1 MLTSPASA
9 ENYPSRTIRVVVPFT
24 PGGASDV
31 VARIVGQKLSER
43 LGQPVVVDN
52 RPGAGGNIGAELV
65 ARAEPDGYT
74 LLAGA
79 IVAHAVNMT
88 LQKRT
93 VRFDL
98 IKDFSPIAMAASVP
112 VVLVV
117 NPSVPVKNVE
127 EFIAYAKQRQG
138 AMTYA
143 SAGIGSTQHLA
154 GELFKL
160 LIGVNMR
167 HVPYRGS
174 APAVNDV
181 VAGQVEC
188 TFETGPVILSQVQ
201 GKTVRPL
208 LVANDERLL
217 DLPDVPTAA
226 EAGVA
231 GFEVAGQYGFLAP
244 AQTPAPVID
253 RLNKEINEI
262 LQLPDVKEKLSGL
275 GAFVMSTTPDEMKDH
290 LRKEVAKWAK
300 VIDDAHLET
309 Q

>member
-1 MLTSPASA
+1 MLHERWLTSSA
-9 ENYPSRTIRVVVPFT
+9 ILRS
-24 PGGASDV
+24 
-31 VARIVGQKLSER
+31 
-43 LGQPVVVDN
+43 
-52 RPGAGGNIGAELV
+52 LV

-79 IVAHAVNMT
+79 IVAHSVNMT
-88 LQKRT
+88 LQKQT

-127 EFIAYAKQRQG
+127 DFIAYAKQRQG
-138 AMTYA
+138 EMTYA

-160 LIGVNMR
+160 LTGVNMR
-167 HVPYRGS
+167 HVPYQGS
-174 APAVNDV
+174 ASAVNDV

-208 LVANDERLL
+208 LVANDKRLL

-226 EAGVA
+226 EAGVQ

-262 LQLPDVKEKLSGL
+262 LQMPDVKEKLSGL
-275 GAFVMSTTPDEMKDH
+275 GAFVMSTTPDEMKEH